1 VIWPVAIAAATP
13 LPRKV
18 WLLAAGSSVWLSMMI
33 TPQGA
38 NLFLELAPVL
48 ASGAAAIVA
57 TFAVLGHEHELGPG
71 DPAPHAAPA
80 VASPA

>member
-1 VIWPVAIAAATP
+1 
-13 LPRKV
+13 
-18 WLLAAGSSVWLSMMI
+18 MMI

>member
-1 VIWPVAIAAATP
+1 
-13 LPRKV
+13 
-18 WLLAAGSSVWLSMMI
+18 MMI

-48 ASGAAAIVA
+48 ASGLAAIVA
-57 TFAVLGHEHELGPG
+57 TYAVLGHEHELGPG
-71 DPAPHAAPA
+71 DPDDVPAAPEPRRAASPPA